1 MNKRVITK
9 NESTYDEG
17 WEDNTIYAELGGEII
32 VDKNDNSPITDTNQH
47 STLLQTL
54 NNKVVELFKRH
65 GIFYRLN
72 STVLE
77 NNVKVGPINVEYKN
91 GIYPWLNIDGAA
103 LKPSMPSE
111 LIDEILELEY
121 KYGDFHGS
129 PYNYKYEDSGS
140 YYVNC
145 PNKSW
150 GNTPNGCIRIS
161 DHWNF
166 WSRGAKHC
174 RTKQDVHDPFND
186 YWFIG
191 IYDEKEES
199 YEIIAQFDK
208 KPNQLFDEYMN
219 LILENDYRLAE
230 INENYKNNKERENAI
245 KIVENIEKINSALKK
260 ENEDILAKKEGFKN
274 YEDKQKKL
282 SKEKNKKAKEFALN
296 RNITGTVTKRTYH
309 KARGRWVL
317 DSEETYEGTVIGKT
331 NTTITIVTAN
341 GNIIKGKDYT
351 INSNDLPEEFTWEEI
366 PNFEFGGKIIPE
378 YELPEVLKK
387 VMPLHQQRYLKEIHY
402 SEHVEILNKL
412 AQAAEQLKS
421 RNDNGADTV
430 MYLHYFY
437 GNADWYISEWQKGD
451 DIFFGFANLGD
462 DLNAEWGSVLRK
474 ELVEH
479 GRIELDFYF
488 KPKPIKSIK
497 VGGNDYYET
506 TEETHAD
513 VSFNPERVKINE
525 PISAAVN
532 AFTPQQIA
540 ASNAANPLAETQI
553 QNADINVKPYMPES
567 DACFKLKTS
576 VPESMWFDIQK
587 ALAEIDRKVRGVD
600 QYVAEKLGYV
610 KENCT
615 SDEWKEGMQ
624 CLCRAFA
631 AEQVDALAMAI
642 YNIEEKKQGL
652 ICADMTGIGKGRV
665 AAGIMRYSVINKI
678 IPVFF
683 TEKPNLFSD
692 IYRDIIDIGSDAG
705 IPLELLNPV
714 KQERQVNARKSEII
728 ERIKEDIE
736 DGDYEGSFNPDTL
749 FNEGNEA
756 ILNSAIEEYREI
768 YFPSTTVL
776 VDKYSR
782 NPMYEHQVIGATRM
796 VPFIVNGSGDKTNIK
811 DKNGNIIYKGLPI
824 HENNK
829 VLESKEL
836 PPGVNAIVTTYSQI
850 ASARAKKKREFIS
863 HFAANGI
870 IIMDESHNASGDSNT
885 GGYLRGLLKE
895 CKGVTYLS
903 ATYAKRPDN
912 MPVYAVKTAMSEVA
926 LNDEQLIESIK
937 NGGTALQEIVSS
949 QLASEG
955 QLIRRERSFA
965 DTEIIYMDL
974 DESQD
979 SINPK
984 YNLKTQH
991 RALFDQA
998 TEILRDIINFQKIYV
1013 RQAVNDID
1021 KEIKAE
1027 QKQSGIRQ
1035 GTESAGISMPP
1046 EFSGVFNIINQ
1057 LLFSIKAKTIA
1068 ELAIDEI
1075 KLGRK
1080 PLIAFS
1086 STMESFLDS
1095 LENEDGSPVREG
1107 DIILTDFSA
1116 VFMRRFNGV
1125 LRISISNSEGKSE
1138 KGTIPLSR
1146 LSQEGQI
1153 EHERIK
1159 TKIKTISTGIHIS
1172 PIDVIIDTIEKA
1184 GYSVSEITGRQ
1195 RVLKLIDDKQAKV
1208 VNRVREPNQDIIRRF
1223 QDNETDCI
1231 LLNQSG
1237 STGISAHA
1245 VPTDK
1250 VTKENVRPR
1259 TMLVLQFE
1267 LNINTE
1273 IQKRGRIFRTGQIYP
1288 PKYIYIS
1295 SAIPAEQRMNLM
1307 LQRKLKS
1314 LDANTTSNQDQNEE
1328 SAGSKGV
1335 DFLDKYGDELVY
1347 DFLIANPE
1355 FNKAIND
1362 PLYILADL
1370 EDGKEPRKK
1379 PDAAYKVAGR
1389 VAVLPIKDQE
1399 VFYSTMTENYVALI
1413 ETLKETDEYDLK
1425 VEKLELQAETLGKQ
1439 IAVMGMGGKSIFSR
1453 NTILEECMVNVIK
1466 KPYTIDEL
1474 IAILKTTLS
1483 DDEGGILTK
1492 EQYAEHW
1499 KTTAKDFLEKRK
1511 HEELEKIKLHYENI
1525 RSKITEE
1532 EGYKK
1537 TQQKNEYVQ
1546 KRNESIDE
1554 AVQFST
1560 SRIIRDWDGKISFIR
1575 TSFSAF
1581 LPGQAIAY
1589 PSPTY
1594 IYDGQW
1600 QKAMFL
1606 GWEIRMNSRNPF
1618 APGIVKM
1625 RIAFPSN
1632 KKYVGIPLSKNDIV
1646 MSIKAL
1652 TNEHISPSDSI
1663 QMMDSWKELSK
1674 HANNE
1679 RTKRYIVTGNIL
1691 QAFKNE
1697 LLRGRLIRYTLA
1709 NGMEKKGILLPETF
1723 SPSSDFER
1731 GKQGFRI
1738 SVPIIKVAPIIKSL
1752 AVGKSIPTTD
1762 NGIALIRYRDDEY
1775 AMLVPASR
1783 QAGGQFYLDADILGI
1798 EQNGNFNK
1806 VADKMR
1812 GYFSYNHID
1821 KLLSIL
1827 QHKFHTSVS
1836 LPPSL
1841 FEIIADTVEIEDYPD
1856 EEIYIPKK
1864 TEEVIKITHPAI
1876 QHFEDA
1882 DAKIKSMQQEEKDK
1896 EARVLKAKYQLMKLI
1911 MQL

>member
-387 VMPLHQQRYLKEIHY
+387 VMPLHQQRYLKEIQY
-402 SEHVEILNKL
+402 SEHVETLNEL
-412 AQAAEQLKS
+412 AQAAEQLKA
-421 RNDNGADTV
+421 RNDKGADTV

-437 GNADWYISEWQKGD
+437 GGADWYISEWQKED

-462 DLNAEWGSVLRK
+462 DINAEWGSVFRK
-474 ELVEH
+474 ELVEN

-488 KPKPIKSIK
+488 TPEPIKNIEI
-497 VGGNDYYET
+497 GGNHYYEPPKK
-506 TEETHAD
+506 ELPL
-513 VSFNPERVKINE
+513 NPEREVKPKEALTSIQT
-525 PISAAVN
+525 
-532 AFTPQQIA
+532 FTPEQIA
-540 ASNAANPLAETQI
+540 NANAANPLSETQI
-553 QNADINVKPYMPES
+553 QNADINIQPYHPES

-615 SDEWKEGMQ
+615 NEEWKEGMQ
-624 CLCRAFA
+624 CLCKAFA

-642 YNIEEKKQGL
+642 YNIEEKGQGL

-665 AAGIMRYSVINKI
+665 AAGIMRYAVINKI
-678 IPVFF
+678 IPLFF

-705 IPLELLNPV
+705 IPIEFLNPE
-714 KQERQVNARKSEII
+714 KQERKINARKSEIV

-736 DGDYEGSFNPDTL
+736 DGDYEGSFNPETI
-749 FNEGNEA
+749 FQEGNEA
-756 ILNSAIEEYREI
+756 MLNSAIEEYREL
-768 YFPSTTVL
+768 YFPASTVL

-782 NPMYEHQVIGATRM
+782 NPEYEIQAIGAIRM
-796 VPFIVNGSGDKTNIK
+796 VPFIVNGSGEKTNIK
-811 DKNGNIIYKGLPI
+811 DKNGNIIYKGLPGP
-824 HENNK
+824 ENNK
-829 VLESKEL
+829 ILESKEL
-836 PPGVNAIVTTYSQI
+836 PAGVNAIVTTYSQI
-850 ASARAKKKREFIS
+850 ASGRAKKKREFIS
-863 HFAANGI
+863 HFSKGGI
-870 IIMDESHNASGDSNT
+870 IVMDESHNASGDSNT

-895 CKGVTYLS
+895 CKGVIYLS

-937 NGGTALQEIVSS
+937 KGGTALQEIVSS

-965 DTEIIYMDL
+965 DTEVIYMNL
-974 DESQD
+974 DESQNE
-979 SINPK
+979 INPK
-984 YNLKTQH
+984 YNLKNQH

-998 TEILRDIINFQKIYV
+998 TEILREIINFQTIYV
-1013 RQAVNDID
+1013 RQAAKEIN

-1027 QKQSGIRQ
+1027 QKSAGIRQ
-1035 GTESAGISMPP
+1035 GTDSAGISLPP

-1057 LLFSIKAKTIA
+1057 LLFSIKAKAIA
-1068 ELAIDEI
+1068 QLAIDEI

-1095 LENEDGSPVREG
+1095 MENEDGSPVRDG
-1107 DIILTDFSA
+1107 DIIITDFSA
-1116 VFMRRFNGV
+1116 VFMRRFNGIM
-1125 LRISISNSEGKSE
+1125 RMSITDSEGNTT
-1138 KGTIPLSR
+1138 KGVIPLSMLSNEGLAEYER
-1146 LSQEGQI
+1146 L
-1153 EHERIK
+1153 RK
-1159 TKIKTISTGIHIS
+1159 KIKTISTGIHIS
-1172 PIDVIIDTIEKA
+1172 PIDVVIDEIEKA
-1184 GYSVSEITGRQ
+1184 GYSVAEITGRQ
-1195 RVLKLIDDKQAKV
+1195 RVLKLIDENQAKV
-1208 VNRVREPNQDIIRRF
+1208 VNRVRQPNQDIIRKF
-1223 QDNETDCI
+1223 QDNEIECI

-1250 VTKENVRPR
+1250 VNKEQVRPR

-1288 PKYIYIS
+1288 PKYIYVS
-1295 SAIPAEQRMNLM
+1295 SSVPAEQRMNLM

-1328 SAGSKGV
+1328 VAGSKGV
-1335 DFLDKYGDELVY
+1335 DFLNKYGDELVY
-1347 DFLIANPE
+1347 QFLIQNRD

-1362 PLYILADL
+1362 PLHIEDDL
-1370 EDGKEPRKK
+1370 EDGKEPKIK

-1389 VAVLPIKDQE
+1389 VAILPIKDQE
-1399 VFYSTMTENYVALI
+1399 VFYITMSENYISLV
-1413 ETLKETDEYDLK
+1413 ESLKETDEYDLK
-1425 VEKLELQAETLGKQ
+1425 VEKLHLEAHTIGKQ
-1439 IAVMGMGGKSIFSR
+1439 IAVMGVGGKSVFSR
-1453 NTILEECMVNVIK
+1453 HTILEECEVNVIK
-1466 KPYTIDEL
+1466 KPYSIDE
-1474 IAILKTTLS
+1474 IKAIIKTTLT
-1483 DDEGGILTK
+1483 DDNGELMEPGQYSEYWKNVAK
-1492 EQYAEHW
+1492 E
-1499 KTTAKDFLEKRK
+1499 FFEKRK
-1511 HEELEKIKLHYENI
+1511 HEDTNKMNIHYQNI
-1525 RSKITEE
+1525 RRKITEE

-1537 TQQKNEYVQ
+1537 AGDKHSYE
-1546 KRNESIDE
+1546 KERNESIDDTIKFAE
-1554 AVQFST
+1554 N
-1560 SRIIRDWDGKISFIR
+1560 RIAKEWDGKNAFIR
-1575 TSFSAF
+1575 TVFNSFI
-1581 LPGQAIAY
+1581 PGQAIAY
-1589 PSPTY
+1589 PSLTY
-1594 IYDGQW
+1594 VFDGQW
-1600 QKAMFL
+1600 QKAIFL
-1606 GWEIRMNSRNPF
+1606 GWGINMNSHNPF
-1618 APGIVKM
+1618 APGVVKM

-1632 KKYVGIPLSKNDIV
+1632 KQYVGLPLSKNDTV
-1646 MSIKAL
+1646 MTIKAL
-1652 TNEHISPSDSI
+1652 TEEHISYDDAEI
-1663 QMMDSWKELSK
+1663 MLASWAELTKQAGKE
-1674 HANNE
+1674 
-1679 RTKRYIVTGNIL
+1679 RVKRYIVTGNIL
-1691 QAFKNE
+1691 QAYKNE
-1697 LLRGRLIRYTLA
+1697 LLRGRLIRYTLL

-1723 SPSSDFER
+1723 SPSADFER
-1731 GKQGFRI
+1731 DKKGFRI
-1738 SVPIIKVAPIIKSL
+1738 SVPIIKAAPIIKSL
-1752 AVGKSIPTTD
+1752 GVGKSIPTTD
-1762 NGIALIRYRDDEY
+1762 NGIALIRYQDDEF
-1775 AMLVPASR
+1775 AMLVPANR
-1783 QAGGQFYLDADILGI
+1783 QAGGQFYLDPDILAI
-1798 EQNGNFNK
+1798 ERNGNFNK

-1812 GYFSYNHID
+1812 GYFSYSNLD

-1827 QHKFHTSVS
+1827 QHKFQTSVS
-1836 LPPSL
+1836 LPPAL

-1856 EEIYIPKK
+1856 EEVFIPDK
-1864 TEEVIKITHPAI
+1864 TTETIQITHPAI
-1876 QHFEDA
+1876 QHFERTDTA
-1882 DAKIKSMQQEEKDK
+1882 IAAGKEINADK
-1896 EARVLKAKYQLMKLI
+1896 EVRLLKAKYQLMKLI
-1911 MQL
+1911 NMI